1 MLVIQK
7 TILVSKKTFLILF
20 GSCKQGYGPET
31 LFWNQKSP
39 AKLSYLFLF
48 KINI

>member
-31 LFWNQKSP
+31 LFWNLKKSCQIVV
-39 AKLSYLFLF
+39 S
-48 KINI
+48 ISIQD